1 MKFDSKETELYYYE
15 QARQHGLIH
24 AIPNDRNTIWTKED
38 VDILMTNIENEEF

>member
-24 AIPNDRNTIWTKED
+24 AIPNDKNMIWSKED
-38 VDILMTNIENEEF
+38 VDTLMLDLENDDQ